1 MGAPERIGRYEVI
14 RQLGEG
20 GMGRVYLARDT
31 VLGREVALK
40 VLRDDLG
47 LPPETKKSLH
57 ERMRNEARAAA
68 TVRHPNLVT
77 LHDMG
82 EDEIGLYLVFEYVQG
97 PTLRE
102 KLAAGALPP
111 LDVARIAMELG
122 SALTTAHEAGVIHRD
137 IKPENIILSS
147 TGAVLTDFGLARM
160 PDSTLTTKGMV
171 LGTVGYSAPETLAGG
186 KFSPASDQFSLGAT
200 LYEALCGKRAFQG
213 DDMVSTAA
221 MVAHQDPRPLPEA
234 VAGRTPS
241 PGTTDTE
248 LDFRVRIMLGR
259 ADGVIRRALSK
270 DPADRY
276 PSCRVFCESLGSAI
290 DVRVSSGF
298 PALSGLHS
306 ASIVPKATRRWQ
318 NISIGAALALIVA
331 LIVIGRETSTGVSL
345 KGVANAFSAAIAST
359 HPAEHVEH
367 PSHRQHHPA
376 PNATTD
382 DDDDDASSTAK
393 PTPDASATTTGGDA
407 GADAATRP
415 QPFLETPPPNG
426 PKPF

>member
-1 MGAPERIGRYEVI
+1 MGVPERIGRYEVI

-31 VLGREVALK
+31 VLGREVAVK

-47 LPPETKKSLH
+47 LSPEVKQSLH
-57 ERMRNEARAAA
+57 ERMKNEARAAA

-82 EDEIGLYLVFEYVQG
+82 EDEDGLYLVFEYVQG
-97 PTLRE
+97 PTLRD
-102 KLAAGALPP
+102 KLANGALPP
-111 LDVARIAMELG
+111 IDVARIAMELG
-122 SALTTAHEAGVIHRD
+122 AALTTAHEAGVIHRD
-137 IKPENIILSS
+137 VKPENIILSS

-186 KFSPASDQFSLGAT
+186 KFSPASDQFSLAAT

-213 DDMVSTAA
+213 DDLISTAA
-221 MVAHQDPRPLPEA
+221 MVATEDPRPLQDV
-234 VAGRTPS
+234 VAGRPVA
-241 PGTTDTE
+241 PGMSDTE

-259 ADGVIRRALSK
+259 ADGVVRRALSK
-270 DPADRY
+270 SPGDRY
-276 PSCRVFCESLGSAI
+276 PSCRVFCESLSSAI

-318 NISIGAALALIVA
+318 NIFVGAALTVILALV
-331 LIVIGRETSTGVSL
+331 VFGREQPAGVSL
-345 KGVANAFSAAIAST
+345 KAVASSFSATIAPE
-359 HPAEHVEH
+359 HAPEHVQHNGEH
-367 PSHRQHHPA
+367 HARPTSSEHHEAPA
-376 PNATTD
+376 Q
-382 DDDDDASSTAK
+382 
-393 PTPDASATTTGGDA
+393 ASADA
-407 GADAATRP
+407 GAAADAHQLP
-415 QPFLETPPPNG
+415 QPFLEVPPPNG